1 MKETLRAAFVI
12 ARRDFVSIIFSKTFV
27 FFLIGPLFPLFVGAM
42 AGALGMQA
50 QRDLGLPKL
59 GVALAEPDLAR
70 LLAAERAIGDRLG
83 RSAPEIV
90 VLEKLAPGAT
100 FDARAAL
107 NRPASQQEASE
118 QEASEQDRATGV
130 AAVLTGSLSA
140 PVLTGPS
147 ERVERWRGPVSLLAA
162 EALASQSRT
171 FPEVRAQI
179 VTTSA
184 ATQRQGQMTTAQ
196 AAQAALFLLTVML
209 AGMVLS
215 NLVEEKSNKIIEVL
229 AAAIPMDALFL
240 GKLFAMLGIS
250 LVAIAVWGGVWGGII
265 LTQGQA
271 LFSLPAPALGWPLFL
286 VLGFCY
292 FTMAYLLLGSMFL
305 MIGGMANTVRE
316 VQTLSMPVTMAQL
329 MIFFFASY
337 AVTKTG
343 TPVEWAAV
351 AVPFSSPYAMIAR
364 AAQQAEIWPHVLA
377 VIWQAL
383 WVFLIIR
390 GGAHLFRR
398 TVMKSGA
405 SRGHSQRGL
414 AARLKNGIRTAG
426 RFATGSGKKALPPG
440 Q

>member
-12 ARRDFVSIIFSKTFV
+12 ARRDFVAVIFSKTFV

-42 AGALGMQA
+42 AGALGTQA

-70 LLAAERAIGDRLG
+70 LLAAERAIGERLG

-107 NRPASQQEASE
+107 NRRASE
-118 QEASEQDRATGV
+118 QEASEQDRATDV

-147 ERVERWRGPVSLLAA
+147 ERVEGWRGPVSLLAA
-162 EALASQSRT
+162 EALAPQSRT

-215 NLVEEKSNKIIEVL
+215 NLVEEKGNKIIEVL

-240 GKLFAMLGIS
+240 GKLFAMLGVS

-271 LFSLPAPALGWPLFL
+271 LFTLPTPAIGWPLFL
-286 VLGFCY
+286 ALGFCY

-337 AVTKTG
+337 ALTKTG

-364 AAQQAEIWPHVLA
+364 AAQQAEVWPHVLA